1 VSPNGAIRERL
12 ESIFRQALAAV
23 EPGAT
28 VRRQVTRDAGGVISI
43 AGTPLAPDARLVV
56 LAAGKAAGPM
66 ARALE
71 AVAGE
76 RIAAGLAVG
85 PVGGGVRLE
94 RIEAL
99 EASHPL
105 PDARSEAAGRAALRM
120 VSRARAR
127 DLLVVLLSGGAS
139 SLLAVPAPGLRSED
153 LGAVTRLL
161 LASGAPIHEQ
171 NAVRKHL
178 SALAGGQLA
187 LRAAAERIE
196 VLLLSDVPGDRID
209 VIGSGP
215 CAPDPTT
222 YADAIA
228 ALERRGL
235 RERLPDPV
243 RRHLEAG
250 LRGERSETPDTRE
263 PRLRRVRHHVLAS
276 NRTARDAAARAAAR
290 EGLRPVCLTPPLTG
304 EARIAGRR
312 LAALARAL
320 AVPRPCC
327 LVAGGETVVTL
338 RGNGRGG
345 RSQELALAAAI
356 ALAGSR
362 DTALL
367 AAGTDGRDGPTDA
380 AGAFV
385 DGSSVA
391 RGRALGLDA
400 RAALE
405 NNDSYGF
412 FSAAGG
418 LLRTGPTR
426 TNVMDL
432 VLAYA
437 APPEAAR
444 RG

>member
-1 VSPNGAIRERL
+1 VRPSGAIRERL
-12 ESIFRQALAAV
+12 DSIFRQALAAV

-28 VRRQVTRDAGGVISI
+28 VRRQVTRDAGGAISI
-43 AGTPLAPDARLVV
+43 AGTRLAPDARLVV

-85 PVGGGVRLE
+85 PVGAGVGLE

-105 PDARSEAAGRAALRM
+105 PDARSEAAGRAALRL

-139 SLLAVPAPGLRSED
+139 SLLAVPAPGLCSED
-153 LGAVTRLL
+153 LGAVTQLL

-178 SALAGGQLA
+178 SALSGGQLA
-187 LRAAAERIE
+187 LRAAADRIE

-222 YADAIA
+222 YADAVA

-250 LRGERSETPDTRE
+250 LRGERSETPDARE

-290 EGLRPVCLTPPLTG
+290 GGLRPVCLTPLLTG
-304 EARIAGRR
+304 EARVAGRR
-312 LAALARAL
+312 RAHL
-320 AVPRPCC
+320 R
-327 LVAGGETVVTL
+327 GGE
-338 RGNGRGG
+338 RGQQQ
-345 RSQELALAAAI
+345 RSEGEVGEAE
-356 ALAGSR
+356 
-362 DTALL
+362 
-367 AAGTDGRDGPTDA
+367 
-380 AGAFV
+380 
-385 DGSSVA
+385 
-391 RGRALGLDA
+391 RGRAGH
-400 RAALE
+400 
-405 NNDSYGF
+405 
-412 FSAAGG
+412 AGPPSE
-418 LLRTGPTR
+418 LR
-426 TNVMDL
+426 
-432 VLAYA
+432 
-437 APPEAAR
+437 PP
-444 RG
+444 